1 MTAEDIIY
9 KLYEFYKVNNNLEL
23 AELLKTTPQTISN
36 WKTRN
41 SISAIKKKCRELRIY
56 NEIFNSITVENE
68 KHTYKYENLCAK
80 GVTAEWL
87 LDNDK
92 SHINQT
98 EIIEEVKFNDIF
110 ESILNFY
117 NVSTI
122 RDLSEK
128 INISES
134 TVSKWNQRKSISAL
148 KKVCRK
154 LGIYN
159 KIFKNTNKEDLKIEV
174 LEKSLFNDNI
184 NKALEIINTMTKD
197 NKELENKFDQFLK
210 DFVKNNL

>member
-1 MTAEDIIY
+1 MTADYLI
-9 KLYEFYKVNNNLEL
+9 KRMMAFYKVF
-23 AELLKTTPQTISN
+23 TISELSN
-36 WKTRN
+36 IIGVSQP
-41 SISAIKKKCRELRIY
+41 SISGWKKYNYIKAIANKCKELKIY
-56 NEIFNSITVENE
+56 DEIFNSITVENE

-122 RDLSEK
+122 KELSQK
-128 INISES
+128 VGIGASTISA
-134 TVSKWNQRKSISAL
+134 WNQRKSISAL
-148 KKVCRK
+148 KKACRE
-154 LGIYN
+154 LNIYN
-159 KIFKNTNKEDLKIEV
+159 DIFGNIDNIVINDILLEQAKEKASQYGLNINSYLEFLIVQDLK
-174 LEKSLFNDNI
+174 
-184 NKALEIINTMTKD
+184 
-197 NKELENKFDQFLK
+197 
-210 DFVKNNL
+210 

>member
-148 KKVCRK
+148 KKACRELK
-154 LGIYN
+154 IYN
-159 KIFKNTNKEDLKIEV
+159 DIFVISKHNIEKENENIDNIVINDILLEQAKEKASQYGLNINSYLEFLIVQDLK
-174 LEKSLFNDNI
+174 
-184 NKALEIINTMTKD
+184 
-197 NKELENKFDQFLK
+197 
-210 DFVKNNL
+210 